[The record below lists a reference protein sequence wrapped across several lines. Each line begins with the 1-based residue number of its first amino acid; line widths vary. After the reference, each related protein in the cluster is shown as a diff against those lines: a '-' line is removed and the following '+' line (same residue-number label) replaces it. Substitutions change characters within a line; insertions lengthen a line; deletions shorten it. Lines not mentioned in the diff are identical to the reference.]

1 VTRNLECGDLSP
13 LWLKRRQGGALQ
25 KTNMKRLILLIIVV
39 VIGGG
44 AALGAWT
51 YSDLHKP
58 FAHTKTGQY
67 IEIPKG
73 TSPSIIVHKLATEG
87 IIKHEWPLKLYL
99 KVSGKGSTLK
109 AGEYDFP
116 SPISPIG
123 VLSKL
128 QQGERR
134 LNRLTIIEGWTRW
147 DIARAMMEV
156 PELKLES
163 EGQALDLM
171 NNINLISDLDPE
183 AKNLE
188 GYLFPDTYEFS
199 PETTPAQLIEMM
211 VKRFRNVWKPD
222 WTERARSLS
231 FSPRQIVTT
240 ASIIETEAKL
250 AAERPLVASVI
261 YNRLKK
267 NIPLAVDS
275 SVIYASKL
283 EGKWRYDGKVY
294 RSDIERRSPYNTRIY
309 AGLPP
314 GPVASPG
321 ESSLKAALNP
331 ASSEYLYYVR
341 NPDRDDGAHNFYSNG
356 AEFETGVQA
365 LRKWER
371 ERDARQ

>member
-1 VTRNLECGDLSP
+1 
-13 LWLKRRQGGALQ
+13 
-25 KTNMKRLILLIIVV
+25 MKRLILLIIVV
-39 VIGGG
+39 MVLALAG
-44 AALGAWT
+44 LGAWT

-58 FAHTKTGQY
+58 ITHSKSGKY
-67 IEIPKG
+67 IDIPKG
-73 TSPSIIVHKLATEG
+73 TSPGAITKRLASEG
-87 IIKHEWPLKLYL
+87 VIRNEWPLKLYL
-99 KVSGKGSTLK
+99 KLSGKGATLR

-116 SPISPIG
+116 SPISPLG
-123 VLSKL
+123 VLARL

-147 DIARAMMEV
+147 DIAHAMVQV
-156 PELKLES
+156 PEFKLQNDA
-163 EGQALDLM
+163 QALELM
-171 NNINLISDLDPE
+171 NNVSLINDLDPV

-199 PETTPAQLIEMM
+199 PETTPADLIEMM

-231 FSPRQIVTT
+231 FTPRQIVTT

-250 AAERPLVASVI
+250 ADERPVVASVI

-267 NIPLAVDS
+267 DIPLAVDS

-294 RSDIERRSPYNTRIY
+294 LSDIQRRSPYNTRIY
-309 AGLPP
+309 TGLPP

-321 ESSLKAALNP
+321 ESSLQAALNP
-331 ASSEYLYYVR
+331 ASSDYLYYVR
-341 NPDRDDGAHNFYSNG
+341 NPDRNDGAHNFYSNG

-371 ERDARQ
+371 DRDAKEAKNH

>member
-1 VTRNLECGDLSP
+1 
-13 LWLKRRQGGALQ
+13 
-25 KTNMKRLILLIIVV
+25 MKRLILLIIAAGV
-39 VIGGG
+39 GAA
-44 AALGAWT
+44 AALGVWT
-51 YSDLHKP
+51 YSDLHKSI
-58 FAHTKTGQY
+58 AHTKTGQY

-73 TSPSIIVHKLATEG
+73 TSPGAIVHKLATEG
-87 IIKHEWPLKLYL
+87 IIKNEWPLKLYL
-99 KVSGKGSTLK
+99 KASGKGATLK

-116 SPISPIG
+116 SPISPLG
-123 VLSKL
+123 VISKL

-134 LNRLTIIEGWTRW
+134 LNRLTIIEGWTLW
-147 DIARAMMEV
+147 DIARAMAQV
-156 PELKLES
+156 PELKLTS
-163 EGQALDLM
+163 DSQALELM
-171 NNINLISDLDPE
+171 DNVNLISDLDPE
-183 AKNLE
+183 ARNLE
-188 GYLFPDTYEFS
+188 GYLFPDTYEFA
-199 PETTPAQLIEMM
+199 PETTPAELIEMM

-222 WTERARSLS
+222 WTERARSLN

-250 AAERPLVASVI
+250 NEERPLVASVI

-267 NIPLAVDS
+267 EIPLAVDS

-341 NPDRDDGAHNFYSNG
+341 NPDRDDGAHNFYTNG

>member
-1 VTRNLECGDLSP
+1 
-13 LWLKRRQGGALQ
+13 
-25 KTNMKRLILLIIVV
+25 MKRLILLIIVV
-39 VIGGG
+39 GLL
-44 AALGAWT
+44 AAAGLSAWT
-51 YSDLHKP
+51 YSNLHKP
-58 FAHTKTGQY
+58 ITHSKSGQY

-73 TSPSIIVHKLATEG
+73 TTPSAIIKKLATEG
-87 IIKHEWPLKLYL
+87 VIQHEWPLKLYL
-99 KVSGKGSTLK
+99 KLTGKGSTLR
-109 AGEYDFP
+109 AGEYEFP
-116 SPISPIG
+116 SPISPLG
-123 VLSKL
+123 VVAKL

-134 LNRLTIIEGWTRW
+134 LDRLTIIEGWTRW
-147 DIARAMMEV
+147 DIARAMVQV
-156 PELKLES
+156 PEFKLEN
-163 EGQALDLM
+163 EAQALELM
-171 NNINLISDLDPE
+171 DNASLISDLDPV

-199 PETTPAQLIEMM
+199 PETTPADLIETM
-211 VKRFRNVWKPD
+211 VKRFRSVWKPG
-222 WTERARSLS
+222 WTERARSLG
-231 FSPRQIVTT
+231 FTPREIVTT

-250 AAERPLVASVI
+250 ADERPMVASVI

-267 NIPLAVDS
+267 DIPLAVDS

-294 RSDIERRSPYNTRIY
+294 LSDIQRRSPYNTRIY

-331 ASSEYLYYVR
+331 ATSDYLYYVR

-356 AEFETGVQA
+356 ADFETGVQA

-371 ERDARQ
+371 ERDAKSTKEND

>member
-1 VTRNLECGDLSP
+1 
-13 LWLKRRQGGALQ
+13 
-25 KTNMKRLILLIIVV
+25 MKRLILLIIVV
-39 VIGGG
+39 GLLATAG
-44 AALGAWT
+44 LGAWT
-51 YSDLHKP
+51 YQDLRKP
-58 FAHTKTGQY
+58 IAHTKTGQY

-73 TSPSIIVHKLATEG
+73 TSPSAIVRRLVAEG
-87 IIKHEWPLKLYL
+87 VIKHEWPLMLYL
-99 KVSGKGSTLK
+99 KGTGAGATLK

-116 SPISPIG
+116 SPISPLG
-123 VLSKL
+123 VLAKL
-128 QQGERR
+128 QQGQRR

-147 DIARAMMEV
+147 DIARAMAQV
-156 PELKLES
+156 PELKLSGEDD
-163 EGQALDLM
+163 ALELM
-171 NNINLISDLDPE
+171 NNVSLISDLDPE

-199 PETTPAQLIEMM
+199 PETTPAQLIAMM
-211 VKRFRNVWKPD
+211 VERFRNVWKPD
-222 WTERARSLS
+222 WTDRARSLN
-231 FSPRQIVTT
+231 FTPRQIVTT

-261 YNRLKK
+261 YNRLRKE
-267 NIPLAVDS
+267 IPLAVDS

-294 RSDIERRSPYNTRIY
+294 LSDIQRRSPYNTRIY

-331 ASSEYLYYVR
+331 ATSDYLYYVR

-371 ERDARQ
+371 ERDARNAQEKK

>member
-1 VTRNLECGDLSP
+1 
-13 LWLKRRQGGALQ
+13 
-25 KTNMKRLILLIIVV
+25 MKRLILLIIVV
-39 VIGGG
+39 GVL
-44 AALGAWT
+44 AAAGLGAWT

-58 FAHTKTGQY
+58 IAHAKTGQY
-67 IEIPKG
+67 IDIPKG
-73 TSPSIIVHKLATEG
+73 SSPGSIVRRLAAEG
-87 IIKHEWPLKLYL
+87 IISHEWPLKLYL
-99 KVSGKGSTLK
+99 KASGAGSTLK

-116 SPISPIG
+116 SPISPLG
-123 VLSKL
+123 VLAKL
-128 QQGERR
+128 QQGQRR

-147 DIARAMMEV
+147 DIARAMAQV
-156 PELKLES
+156 PEFGLTS
-163 EGQALDLM
+163 DAQALELM
-171 NNINLISDLDPE
+171 DNVSLISDLDPE

-199 PETTPAQLIEMM
+199 PETTPAELVDMM
-211 VKRFRNVWKPD
+211 VKRFRAVWKPD
-222 WTERARSLS
+222 WTDRARSLS

-250 AAERPLVASVI
+250 AEERPVVASVI

-267 NIPLAVDS
+267 DIPLAVDS

-294 RSDIERRSPYNTRIY
+294 RSDIERRSPYNTRLY

-331 ASSEYLYYVR
+331 VTSDYLYYVR

-365 LRKWER
+365 LRRWER
-371 ERDARQ
+371 ERDEEEARKKREGGK

>member
-1 VTRNLECGDLSP
+1 
-13 LWLKRRQGGALQ
+13 
-25 KTNMKRLILLIIVV
+25 MKKFLLLLLVLLLLA
-39 VIGGG
+39 G
-44 AALGAWT
+44 AASGAWV

-58 FAHTKTGQY
+58 VSHTKSGQY

-73 TSPSIIVHKLATEG
+73 SSPSSIVKKLSAEG

-99 KVSGKGSTLK
+99 KSTGKGAALK

-116 SPISPIG
+116 SPITP
-123 VLSKL
+123 LSVVAKL
-128 QQGERR
+128 LQGERR
-134 LNRLTIIEGWTRW
+134 LNRLTIPEGRTRW
-147 DIARAMMEV
+147 DIAHAMVQV
-156 PELKLES
+156 PEFHLES
-163 EGQALDLM
+163 DAQALALM
-171 NNINLISDLDPE
+171 DNVSLIHDLDP
-183 AKNLE
+183 AATNLE

-199 PETTPAQLIEMM
+199 PETTAADLIEMM
-211 VKRFRNVWKPD
+211 VKRFRSVWKPE
-222 WTERARSLS
+222 WNTQAQSLGL
-231 FSPRQIVTT
+231 SPRQIVTT

-250 AAERPLVASVI
+250 DDERPIVASVI

-294 RSDIERRSPYNTRIY
+294 KSDIDRRSPYNTRLY

-321 ESSLKAALNP
+321 ESSLKAALYP
-331 ASSEYLYYVR
+331 ATSDYLYYVR
-341 NPDRDDGAHNFYSNG
+341 NPDRDDGAHNFYNNG
-356 AEFETGVQA
+356 GDFETGVQA

-371 ERDARQ
+371 ERDLEEAKQK

>member
-1 VTRNLECGDLSP
+1 
-13 LWLKRRQGGALQ
+13 
-25 KTNMKRLILLIIVV
+25 MKRLILLIILVGILAV
-39 VIGGG
+39 AG
-44 AALGAWT
+44 LGFWT

-58 FAHTKTGQY
+58 IAHTKTGQY
-67 IEIPKG
+67 VDIPKG
-73 TSPSIIVHKLATEG
+73 TSPSAIVHKLAEEG
-87 IIKHEWPLKLYL
+87 IITHEWPLKLYL
-99 KVSGKGSTLK
+99 KVTGKGSTLR

-116 SPISPIG
+116 SPISPLG
-123 VLSKL
+123 ALAKL
-128 QQGERR
+128 QQGQRR
-134 LNRLTIIEGWTRW
+134 LNRITIIEGWTRW
-147 DIARAMMEV
+147 DIARAMAQV
-156 PELKLES
+156 PEFGLTS
-163 EGQALDLM
+163 EAQALELM
-171 NNINLISDLDPE
+171 DNVSLVSDLDPE

-199 PETTPAQLIEMM
+199 PETNAAELVEMM
-211 VKRFRNVWKPD
+211 VKRFREVWKPD

-231 FSPRQIVTT
+231 FTPRQIVTT

-250 AAERPLVASVI
+250 NDERPLVASVI

-267 NIPLAVDS
+267 DIPLAVDS

-294 RSDIERRSPYNTRIY
+294 LSDIQRRSPYNTRLY

-321 ESSLKAALNP
+321 ESSLRAALNP
-331 ASSEYLYYVR
+331 ATSDYLYYVR

-365 LRKWER
+365 LRRWER
-371 ERDARQ
+371 ERDKREGGK

>member
-1 VTRNLECGDLSP
+1 
-13 LWLKRRQGGALQ
+13 
-25 KTNMKRLILLIIVV
+25 MKRLILLIIVV
-39 VIGGG
+39 LVLAVAG
-44 AALGAWT
+44 LVAWT
-51 YSDLHKP
+51 YSNLHKP
-58 FAHTKTGQY
+58 ITHSKNGQY
-67 IEIPKG
+67 IDIPKG
-73 TSPSIIVHKLATEG
+73 TSPSTIINKLASEG
-87 IIKHEWPLKLYL
+87 IIQHEWPLKLYL
-99 KVSGKGSTLK
+99 KLTGKGATLK

-116 SPISPIG
+116 SPISPIA
-123 VLSKL
+123 VIAKL

-134 LNRLTIIEGWTRW
+134 LNRLTLIEGWTRW
-147 DIARAMMEV
+147 DIARAMARV
-156 PELKLES
+156 PEFKLENDS
-163 EGQALDLM
+163 QALELM
-171 NNINLISDLDPE
+171 NNVSLISDLDPV

-188 GYLFPDTYEFS
+188 GYLFPDTYEFP
-199 PETTPAQLIEMM
+199 PETTPADLIEMM

-222 WTERARSLS
+222 WTDRARSLG
-231 FSPRQIVTT
+231 FTPREIVTT

-250 AAERPLVASVI
+250 AEERPIVASVI

-267 NIPLAVDS
+267 DIPLAVDS

-294 RSDIERRSPYNTRIY
+294 LSDIQRRSPYNTRLY

-331 ASSEYLYYVR
+331 ATTDYLYYVR

-356 AEFETGVQA
+356 GDFETGVQA

-371 ERDARQ
+371 DRDAKAQNR

>member
-1 VTRNLECGDLSP
+1 
-13 LWLKRRQGGALQ
+13 
-25 KTNMKRLILLIIVV
+25 MKRLILLIILVGV
-39 VIGGG
+39 LAVAG
-44 AALGAWT
+44 LGFWA

-58 FAHTKTGQY
+58 ITHTKNGQY
-67 IEIPKG
+67 IDIPKG
-73 TSPSIIVHKLATEG
+73 SSPSAIVRRLAVEG
-87 IIKHEWPLKLYL
+87 IIKHEWPLMLYL
-99 KVSGKGSTLK
+99 KATGKGSTLK

-116 SPISPIG
+116 SPISP
-123 VLSKL
+123 LAALAKL
-128 QQGERR
+128 QTGERR
-134 LNRLTIIEGWTRW
+134 LNRITIIEGWTRW
-147 DIARAMMEV
+147 DIAKAMAQV
-156 PELKLES
+156 PEFGLTS
-163 EGQALDLM
+163 DAQALELM
-171 NNINLISDLDPE
+171 SNVSLISDLDPE

-199 PETTPAQLIEMM
+199 PETTPAELVEMM
-211 VKRFRNVWKPD
+211 VKRFRGVWKPD
-222 WTERARSLS
+222 WTDRARSLA
-231 FSPRQIVTT
+231 FTPRQIVTT

-250 AAERPLVASVI
+250 ADERPLVASVI

-294 RSDIERRSPYNTRIY
+294 RSDIERRSPYNTRLY

-331 ASSEYLYYVR
+331 ATSDYLYYVR

-365 LRKWER
+365 LRRWER
-371 ERDARQ
+371 ERDEQEARKKREGGQ

>member
-1 VTRNLECGDLSP
+1 
-13 LWLKRRQGGALQ
+13 
-25 KTNMKRLILLIIVV
+25 MKRLILLLILLGLLAV
-39 VIGGG
+39 
-44 AALGAWT
+44 AAFGAWA
-51 YSDLHKP
+51 YSDLRRP
-58 FAHTKTGQY
+58 VAHTKAGQY

-73 TSPSIIVHKLATEG
+73 SGPSTIIKKLVAEG
-87 IIKHEWPLKLYL
+87 VLKHEWPLKLYL
-99 KVSGKGSTLK
+99 KSTGAASTLK

-116 SPISPIG
+116 SPISPLS
-123 VLSKL
+123 VLAKL

-147 DIARAMMEV
+147 DIGRAMVQV
-156 PELKLES
+156 PEFHLTS
-163 EGQALDLM
+163 EAQALELM
-171 NNINLISDLDPE
+171 DNVSLINDLDPE

-199 PETTPAQLIEMM
+199 PETTPAQLVEMM
-211 VKRFRNVWKPD
+211 VKRFRDVWKPE
-222 WTERARSLS
+222 WTERARSLN

-250 AAERPLVASVI
+250 DEERPVVASVI
-261 YNRLKK
+261 YNRLQKG
-267 NIPLAVDS
+267 IPLAVDS
-275 SVIYASKL
+275 SIIYASKL

-294 RSDIERRSPYNTRIY
+294 LSDIQRRSPYNTRIY

-331 ASSEYLYYVR
+331 VTSDFLYYVR

-356 AEFETGVQA
+356 GEFETGVQA

-371 ERDARQ
+371 KRDEEEARKKRETGSQE